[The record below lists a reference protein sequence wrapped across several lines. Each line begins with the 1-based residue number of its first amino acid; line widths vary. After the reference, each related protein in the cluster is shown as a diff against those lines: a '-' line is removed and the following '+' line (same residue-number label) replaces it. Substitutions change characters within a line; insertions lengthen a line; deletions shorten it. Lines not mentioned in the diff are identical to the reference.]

1 MSRAEKAQWVVV
13 LLAVASLWPRMIWPG
28 LVWRVLSWV
37 VLAVLAG
44 MFVWKMVIFHRRVDE
59 MEKESEDQ
67 QTWPPAGP
75 TPPPKP

>member
-1 MSRAEKAQWVVV
+1 MSRAEKVQWVVV

-28 LVWRVLSWV
+28 LIWRVLSWV

-67 QTWPPAGP
+67 QGRPPTGGGPPPAP
-75 TPPPKP
+75 